1 MTSSRSS
8 AGLSWQSVLDTV
20 RSPQSP
26 QQDPSSGSAAP
37 STGSSEQ
44 EHHGPR
50 RIERSLWIAYL
61 AGYLDGEGC
70 FTVWHGT
77 TAAISVSNT
86 FPYVLE
92 ALRREWGGSIMRK
105 SGTKNGRTA
114 WEWRVWGDKAID
126 VARMVSP
133 YLVEKRVQAD
143 LMSQIRVWPPGSKQ
157 RTDLVE
163 RLRALKKIDY
173 GKDHG

>member
-1 MTSSRSS
+1 
-8 AGLSWQSVLDTV
+8 
-20 RSPQSP
+20 
-26 QQDPSSGSAAP
+26 
-37 STGSSEQ
+37 
-44 EHHGPR
+44 
-50 RIERSLWIAYL
+50 
-61 AGYLDGEGC
+61 
-70 FTVWHGT
+70 
-77 TAAISVSNT
+77 
-86 FPYVLE
+86 
-92 ALRREWGGSIMRK
+92 MRK